1 MCTPFNESNG
11 VIQTFPQEVPP
22 GLPFNESSSHLD
34 LCVFDI
40 LSPDRTLRDCA
51 TARLR
56 DCATARLRYYL
67 CTH

>member
-40 LSPDRTLRDCA
+40 LSRAER
-51 TARLR
+51 
-56 DCATARLRYYL
+56 CATARLRYYL